1 MAKHILRNGIF
12 SCSIPRYQWHFVF
25 EYNKYYS
32 NFRENVS
39 KNIEVY
45 SMDSFVEIFIGSPI
59 LKPLGITARLFSSKI
74 DLKSIK
80 ENKRISGNDV
90 ETRYIC
96 RMLGMPYNEK
106 FISKNENLID
116 PIRKI
121 RTQIVKNIRGDI
133 KNNFKIRFGE

>member
-1 MAKHILRNGIF
+1 
-12 SCSIPRYQWHFVF
+12 
-25 EYNKYYS
+25 
-32 NFRENVS
+32 
-39 KNIEVY
+39 
-45 SMDSFVEIFIGSPI
+45 MDSFVEIFIGSPI

-133 KNNFKIRFGE
+133 KNNFKIRVFIRENTNKNISIPVVINAEVRRLYPKNKLSI